1 MSYLVDTNVLR
12 ELLRK
17 APNPGVEAWA
27 GQVGRIYLSIVTLE
41 EICFGL
47 GWKPNP
53 RVLVRFEKI
62 IGDHCDVLPATE
74 AIARRSGALRG
85 QLQALGKP
93 RSQADMLIAATAAV
107 HGLTLVTR
115 NLGDFEGCGISV
127 LNPFSS

>member
-1 MSYLVDTNVLR
+1 MSYLVDMSVLS

-17 APNPGVEAWA
+17 VPNPGVEAWA
-27 GQVGRIYLSIVTLE
+27 DQADRICLSIVTLE

-53 RVLVRFEKI
+53 QVLARLEKI
-62 IGDHCDVLPATE
+62 VEEHCEVLPATG

-93 RSQADMLIAATAAV
+93 RTQADMLVAATAAV

-115 NLGDFEGCGISV
+115 NVGDFEGCGISV

>member
-1 MSYLVDTNVLR
+1 MSYLVDTNVLS

-53 RVLVRFEKI
+53 RVLARFEKI
-62 IGDHCDVLPATE
+62 IEEHCDVLPATE

-115 NLGDFEGCGISV
+115 NLSDFEGCGISV

>member
-1 MSYLVDTNVLR
+1 MSYLVDTNVLS

-17 APNPGVEAWA
+17 APNLGVETWA

-53 RVLVRFEKI
+53 RVLARFEKI
-62 IGDHCDVLPATE
+62 IEEHCDVLPATE

-85 QLQALGKP
+85 QLQALGKH
-93 RSQADMLIAATAAV
+93 RSQADMLIAATAAI

>member
-1 MSYLVDTNVLR
+1 MSCLVDTNVLR

-17 APNPGVEAWA
+17 NPNAGVEAWA
-27 GQVGRIYLSIVTLE
+27 VQVGRVYLSILTLE

-53 RVLVRFEKI
+53 RVLALFEKI
-62 IGDHCDVLPATE
+62 VEDNCDILPATE

-85 QLQALGKP
+85 QFQALGKP

-115 NLGDFEGCGISV
+115 NTSDFDGCGISV
-127 LNPFSS
+127 LNPFS

>member
-1 MSYLVDTNVLR
+1 MSYLVDTNVLS

-17 APNPGVEAWA
+17 EPNPGVEAWA
-27 GQVGRIYLSIVTLE
+27 GEVGRIFLSIVALE

-47 GWKPNP
+47 AWKPHP
-53 RVLVRFEKI
+53 RVLASFEKVI
-62 IGDHCDVLPATE
+62 EEHCDVLPATE

-85 QLQALGKP
+85 QLQALGKR

-115 NLGDFEGCGISV
+115 NLADFEGCGISV
-127 LNPFSS
+127 LNPFTA